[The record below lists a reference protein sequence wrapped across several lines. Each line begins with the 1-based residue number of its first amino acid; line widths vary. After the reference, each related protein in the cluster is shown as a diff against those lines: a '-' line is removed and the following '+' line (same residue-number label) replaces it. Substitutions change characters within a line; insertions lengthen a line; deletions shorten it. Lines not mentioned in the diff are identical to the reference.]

1 MQKLFLTFFYS
12 GSVKKASGTFGT
24 IAALIPA
31 FLYLNISGLILCFY

>member
-24 IAALIPA
+24 
-31 FLYLNISGLILCFY
+31 